1 MGCVDAVKTET
12 ISHIDDA
19 KNLYV
24 KVYKMREELIASIFS
39 AEEQV
44 MLVDLPIASGVKS
57 EVKSLFKLQNE
68 ILDYLENVS
77 DFGTGTVQ
85 NRIQDFALNI
95 DAISDKDGILME
107 GEIQVLFN
115 EMKQRM
121 LSVMRKMP
129 DAETRARFTGR
140 LIMFQ

>member
-1 MGCVDAVKTET
+1 
-12 ISHIDDA
+12 
-19 KNLYV
+19 
-24 KVYKMREELIASIFS
+24 
-39 AEEQV
+39 
-44 MLVDLPIASGVKS
+44 
-57 EVKSLFKLQNE
+57 
-68 ILDYLENVS
+68 VS
-77 DFGTGTVQ
+77 DFGTGIVQ

-95 DAISDKDGILME
+95 DAISDKDGILLE